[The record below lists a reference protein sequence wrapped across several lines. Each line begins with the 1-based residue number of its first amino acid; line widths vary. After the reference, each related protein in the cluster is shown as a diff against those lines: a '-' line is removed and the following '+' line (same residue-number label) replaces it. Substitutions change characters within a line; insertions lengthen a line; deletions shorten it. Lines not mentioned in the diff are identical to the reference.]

1 MPTHRIAAQRLIA
14 ALGFLLAGVSAQA
27 AVVPTDITEEN
38 RLPGSTSWQISE
50 AIWNRR
56 APQGYADAES
66 VPRGGTVHVAVR
78 STGRTRLSVFRLGW
92 YSGLG
97 ARRLSTQVLARSPQ
111 PTKPER
117 ETLRAGWRPTS
128 LRVPAAWPSGVYL
141 VRLSYADGPASY
153 VPIVVREPA
162 RTGGIAVVVPTNTYQ
177 AYNDWGG
184 ESLYTSRTS
193 GARRRAVVSFDRP
206 FRSDHGAGQLF
217 LRGDVNLIRWLERTG
232 QPVTYLA
239 DSDLDA
245 GRLDRLRPAV
255 VIVTHG
261 EYWTE
266 SERNAMERHSTR
278 GGGIVAMSANVGFWR
293 ALLSTGHGGA
303 GRTLVVARQPLDPIY
318 GPPTPFD
325 PTGVTTH
332 WEDPPNLRP
341 PGGLLGVDYAGAL
354 DETPGAKNDY
364 LASYPGLPLR
374 IANSSHPL
382 LRGTGLSD
390 GAELPGFVG
399 GEVDARSS
407 VAPGVEMIAHSPVTL
422 YGAAAHSDVT
432 WWAPPGRGP
441 VFAVGTFYWVFGL
454 DAFGTRG
461 HFTESPAIQR
471 ITLNAL
477 AALRGGG

>member
-1 MPTHRIAAQRLIA
+1 VA
-14 ALGFLLAGVSAQA
+14 AGVA
-27 AVVPTDITEEN
+27 TDITEEN
-38 RLPGSTSWQISE
+38 RLHGSTSWQISGP
-50 AIWNRR
+50 AWNPR
-56 APQGYADAES
+56 APHGFADAES
-66 VPRGGTVHVAVR
+66 VARGGTVHLAIR
-78 STGRTRLSVFRLGW
+78 STERTRLSAFRLGW
-92 YSGLG
+92 YSGRG

-111 PTKPER
+111 AASVEPETR
-117 ETLRAGWRPTS
+117 SAGWSSTVS
-128 LRVPAAWPSGVYL
+128 LRIPAAWPGGVYL
-141 VRLSYADGPASY
+141 LRLSYAGGPASY
-153 VPIVVREPA
+153 VPIVVRDPA
-162 RTGGIAVVVPTNTYQ
+162 KRGGIAVVVPTNTYQ

-184 ESLYTSRTS
+184 ESLYTSPS
-193 GARRRAVVSFDRP
+193 PGGRRRAVVSFARP

-232 QPVTYLA
+232 QPVTYLT

-266 SERNAMERHSTR
+266 SERNAMERHSAR
-278 GGGIVAMSANVGFWR
+278 GGGIFVMSANVGYWR
-293 ALLSTGHGGA
+293 ALLARGSSGS
-303 GRTLVVARQPLDPIY
+303 RTLVVARGTVDPTY
-318 GPPTPFD
+318 GPLSPFD

-332 WEDPPNLRP
+332 WEDPPNLRR
-341 PGGLLGVDYAGAL
+341 PGALLGVDYAGAF
-354 DETPGAKNDY
+354 DETPGKANDY

-374 IANSSHPL
+374 FVNASHPL
-382 LRGTGLSD
+382 LRGTGLAD

-399 GEVDARSS
+399 GEVDVRSG
-407 VAPGVEMIAHSPVTL
+407 AAQGVELIAHSPVTL

-461 HFTESPAIQR
+461 HFTESPVIQR

-477 AALRGGG
+477 ALLRGVGG